1 MALGPKAEHMAVAC
15 SVMLEQLEW
24 DGGPFSG
31 TLTQVFVTCSVA
43 LQQRLSHALWAQQ
56 DSEAELVA
64 VAGSAADARVMLEA
78 LEVGTAGAL
87 LRTNDP
93 QQARSAH
100 ASGCRA
106 ERKRARTQH
115 SPPRRLHGGASQ
127 HVVPDV
133 YGRDK
138 LLCAAVTLS
147 MRLVCGTDH
156 ARDVSRTHSLQPRH
170 RASCCTETCQ
180 N

>member
-1 MALGPKAEHMAVAC
+1 MALGPKAEYIAVAC
-15 SVMLEQLEW
+15 SVMLEQL
-24 DGGPFSG
+24 DGRPFSG
-31 TLTQVFVTCSVA
+31 TLTQVFVTCSVV
-43 LQQRLSHALWAQQ
+43 LQQHLSHALWAQQ

-106 ERKRARTQH
+106 ERARAREQH
-115 SPPRRLHGGASQ
+115 PPPRCLRGGASQ

-133 YGRDK
+133 NGRDK
-138 LLCAAVTLS
+138 SFCAAVTLS

-156 ARDVSRTHSLQPRH
+156 ARDVSSRQLLQPRL
-170 RASCCTETCQ
+170 RASRCTETCRY
-180 N
+180 